1 MLEKN
6 ADQALAKDRNPVN
19 RKARVLNRLYA
30 TLYRID
36 RTLDERFLV
45 DTYNHMAA
53 TDAERYRRD
62 LILERIDKVEAI
74 NV

>member
-19 RKARVLNRLYA
+19 RKARASNRLYA
-30 TLYRID
+30 TLYKID

-45 DTYNHMAA
+45 DTYNHLKA
-53 TDAERYRRD
+53 TDEDRYRRD
-62 LILERIDKVEAI
+62 LILERIDRVEAI

>member
-30 TLYRID
+30 TLYKID

-45 DTYNHMAA
+45 DTYNHLKA
-53 TDAERYRRD
+53 T
-62 LILERIDKVEAI
+62 